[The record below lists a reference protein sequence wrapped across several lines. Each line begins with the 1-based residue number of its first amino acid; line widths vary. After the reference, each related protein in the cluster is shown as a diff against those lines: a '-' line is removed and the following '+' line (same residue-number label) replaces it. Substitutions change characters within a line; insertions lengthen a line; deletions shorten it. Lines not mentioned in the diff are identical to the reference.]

1 MSNGLGNLGTRRTA
15 LTITHGRPAT
25 ASGFCHHP
33 RVNGRVVYSSD
44 KGRVCPTCGWPAN
57 DCRCSKRLDEPIP
70 AKVTAKLR
78 IEKKGRGGKSVTVVD
93 ALPDNGPFL
102 EELAKALKKAC
113 AVGGTVK
120 PGAVE
125 LAGDVR
131 DRVRPLLA
139 ARGFV
144 VKG

>member
-1 MSNGLGNLGTRRTA
+1 MTA
-15 LTITHGRPAT
+15 R
-25 ASGFCHHP
+25 
-33 RVNGRVVYSSD
+33 
-44 KGRVCPTCGWPAN
+44 
-57 DCRCSKRLDEPIP
+57 
-70 AKVTAKLR
+70 LR
-78 IEKKGRGGKSVTVVD
+78 IEKKGRGGKSVTVID

-113 AVGGTVK
+113 AVGGTAK

-131 DRVRPLLA
+131 DRVRALLA
-139 ARGFV
+139 ARGFI